1 MKRDNPIKLAVIHGI
16 LVIAL
21 CTCTLSLGSY
31 AWFNEAITGKPSQ
44 VASGNYAIQIQLSQ
58 GNQTVSPVDGSVQA
72 SGACSYALTKGEQYA
87 VTLQAS
93 GTAQTGFAV
102 FTVGEDKHYSPQ
114 LAPNEKYTFV
124 VQSAT
129 DVVMQF
135 NFQWGSYGAS
145 ETRIDATLNV

>member
-1 MKRDNPIKLAVIHGI
+1 MKRDNPIKLAIINGI

-31 AWFNEAITGKPSQ
+31 AWFNGIVDGKPSQ
-44 VASGNYAIQIQLSQ
+44 VASGNYAIQIQLAL
-58 GNQTVSPVDGSVQA
+58 GDETVNPVDGSVQE
-72 SGACSYALTKGEQYA
+72 SGACSYVLTAGEKYA

-102 FTVGEDKHYSPQ
+102 FTEGENKHYSPQ
-114 LAPNEKYTFV
+114 LAPDEEYTFV
-124 VQSAT
+124 VESAAN
-129 DVVMQF
+129 VVMQF
-135 NFQWGSYGAS
+135 DFQWGSYGAS